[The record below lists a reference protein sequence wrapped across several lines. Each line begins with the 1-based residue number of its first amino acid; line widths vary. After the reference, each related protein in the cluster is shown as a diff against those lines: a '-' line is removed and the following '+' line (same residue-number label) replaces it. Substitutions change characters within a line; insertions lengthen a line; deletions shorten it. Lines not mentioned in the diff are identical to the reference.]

1 MKSTIT
7 KTEDGTITLAIAI
20 PKDAIATT
28 RAALVADYVKNANLP
43 GFRKGK
49 APQKLVEEKM
59 DIEKLNEEILKKL
72 LPTYYVEAI
81 KEHNIQPIVHP
92 KVHVGKI
99 EEGKDW
105 EFTATTCE
113 APQATLKD
121 YKKAVKDI
129 TAKSKIVV
137 PGKDLPAGRQEN
149 KEVAF
154 DEVMKTVL
162 EHATV
167 TIPSMLID
175 QEVDR
180 LLSQTLD
187 EIKTLGLTLD
197 QYLASTKKT
206 AEELRKDYAQKAEND
221 IKIEFVL
228 QKIADEEKIVVEDK
242 EVAEAITKAK
252 SDAERANLEA
262 NRYLLANILRQ
273 QKTLD
278 FLKNL

>member
-28 RAALVADYVKNANLP
+28 RAGLVADYVKNANLP

-113 APQATLKD
+113 APQAALKD

-137 PGKDLPAGRQEN
+137 PGKEKQ
-149 KEVAF
+149 EVAF

-162 EHATV
+162 DHATV

-228 QKIADEEKIVVEDK
+228 QKIAEEEKIVVEDK